1 MCFKFSTDLKSKM
14 EFAEFDKARLYCVF
28 CQLTRRK
35 GIFILGVIRLGVY
48 SLIFVTCAVVA
59 GFQKQIFDN
68 IDHELDTIKRNHT
81 PINDYEFQITETL
94 LVSGEKIV
102 HIN

>member
-48 SLIFVTCAVVA
+48 SLILVTCLVVA
-59 GFQKQIFDN
+59 GLQKQIYDN
-68 IDHELDTIKRNHT
+68 IGHELDNIKRNHIS
-81 PINDYEFQITETL
+81 INDYDFQTNETL
-94 LVSGEKIV
+94 LVSGEKTI